1 MGKTLRVFTILLLIL
16 SIGALVLGV
25 LLFNKREL
33 LKGRTQMLEEYVI
46 KLGSTLETEK
56 AEALEELPGDPERD
70 VGPVTDQVVENPEIA
85 SFWDTYKYHLEETE
99 QGLLDLNKK
108 RREMMQYFQLDPI
121 TQKPKKDQ
129 YGQKIIKGEGTM
141 HKVLEDALLKAEDQ
155 YNLLN
160 ETREQLRVLRE
171 ELIATIRDLNSQ
183 KGELRQKLQQITQ
196 LSRQIMGL
204 EQQVEGLRNN
214 IALLEEEKQAL
225 RDDVAERDRQIQLRD
240 KDIAEQKTAIKRL
253 EQIIKDMEVRNSR
266 KGGDGDAV
274 NPSSIA
280 FIEPGDK
287 GTIIAVNKEWNFAII
302 KVTPAFINE
311 IWGEDPTRALPHI
324 ELVARRADSGD
335 FVTKLKITQV
345 KLDEGLAV
353 ADILTS
359 WQQMPLKIGDV
370 VFH

>member
-16 SIGALVLGV
+16 SIGALILGV

-70 VGPVTDQVVENPEIA
+70 VGPVTDQVVDDPEIA

-141 HKVLEDALLKAEDQ
+141 HAVLEDALLKAEDQ

-171 ELIATIRDLNSQ
+171 ELISTIRDLNSQ

-196 LSRQIMGL
+196 LSQQIMGL
-204 EQQVEGLRNN
+204 AQQVEGLRND

-253 EQIIKDMEVRNSR
+253 EQIIDDMKTRMLDTGPGMAV
-266 KGGDGDAV
+266 DA
-274 NPSSIA
+274 SAIA

-287 GTIIAVNKEWNFAII
+287 GKIIAVNKEWNFAII

>member
-70 VGPVTDQVVENPEIA
+70 VGPVTDQVVDDPETA

-141 HKVLEDALLKAEDQ
+141 HEVLEDALLKAEDQ

-204 EQQVEGLRNN
+204 AQQVEGLRND

-253 EQIIKDMEVRNSR
+253 EQIIDDMKTRMLD
-266 KGGDGDAV
+266 KGPGMAV
-274 NPSSIA
+274 DTSAIA

-287 GTIIAVNKEWNFAII
+287 GKIIAVNKEWNFAII